1 MLRNILITGGAGYI
15 GSHTAKAFLD
25 KGYGVVVVDDL
36 SSGYLEAVP
45 EGAGFV
51 KASIHNVRELIDVIR
66 KNNIEGV
73 IHFAAK
79 IIVPES
85 IEQPLEY
92 YSNNT
97 GGVMSVLHA
106 CRATGI
112 NKFVFSSTAA
122 VYGDAG
128 SELITE
134 DFPIKAINPYGFSKY
149 FSECIIRDCGKA
161 YGISNVIL
169 RYFNV
174 AGAAEDITN
183 GQRSKIST
191 HLIKLAAETAL
202 GVTPFLKM
210 TGTDFET
217 KDGTGVRD
225 YIHVEDLAELHT
237 LAFEYLEEGG
247 TSDIFNCGYG
257 HGYSVKEV
265 IGTMKKV
272 TGIDFKVIE
281 SERRPGDAATLVAA
295 NDKIRKAFNWT
306 PSRNNL
312 ELICRSAYEWESV
325 WQQRLK
331 EIRAREMQ
339 KKKLREE
346 NAGTN
351 FKERSLQ
358 SGA

>member
-1 MLRNILITGGAGYI
+1 MLKNILITGGAGYI
-15 GSHTAKAFLD
+15 GSHTARAFLE

-36 SSGYLEAVP
+36 SAGYLEAVP

-51 KASIHNVRELIDVIR
+51 KANIHNVRELIDIIR
-66 KNNIEGV
+66 RNNIEGV

-85 IEQPLEY
+85 VEQPLEY

-128 SELITE
+128 SHLITE
-134 DFPIKAINPYGFSKY
+134 DFPIKAINPYGYSKY

-161 YGISNVIL
+161 YGIDNVIL

-174 AGAAEDITN
+174 AGASHDINN
-183 GQRSKIST
+183 GQRSRIST
-191 HLIKLAAETAL
+191 HLVKLAAEAAL
-202 GVTPFLKM
+202 GVIPFLKM

-225 YIHVEDLAELHT
+225 YIHVEDLADLHT
-237 LAFEYLEEGG
+237 LAFEYLENGG
-247 TSDIFNCGYG
+247 QSDIFNCGYG
-257 HGYSVKEV
+257 HGYSVREV
-265 IGTMKKV
+265 IETMKKV

-281 SERRPGDAATLVAA
+281 TERRPGDAATLVAS
-295 NDKIRKAFNWT
+295 NDKIKKTFKWT
-306 PSRNNL
+306 PLRNNL

-325 WQQRLK
+325 WQKRLMDIRSKQRDLK
-331 EIRAREMQ
+331 KR
-339 KKKLREE
+339 REE
-346 NAGTN
+346 NAGPD

-358 SGA
+358 PGA